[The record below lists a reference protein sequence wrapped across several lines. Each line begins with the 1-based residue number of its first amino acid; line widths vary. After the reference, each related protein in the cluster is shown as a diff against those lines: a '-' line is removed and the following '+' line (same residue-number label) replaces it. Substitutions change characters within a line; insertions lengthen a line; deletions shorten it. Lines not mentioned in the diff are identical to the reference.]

1 MAIGLFLVM
10 VIGITVII
18 GEVTKIEQ
26 AEQLVTDGY
35 ISMEKYYGRV
45 EKKIETCQKYAN
57 ILTAL
62 SADCWRY
69 QWKYGNR
76 GRSHC
81 PVSY

>member
-45 EKKIETCQKYAN
+45 ERKLK
-57 ILTAL
+57 
-62 SADCWRY
+62 
-69 QWKYGNR
+69 
-76 GRSHC
+76 
-81 PVSY
+81 PVRNMPIF